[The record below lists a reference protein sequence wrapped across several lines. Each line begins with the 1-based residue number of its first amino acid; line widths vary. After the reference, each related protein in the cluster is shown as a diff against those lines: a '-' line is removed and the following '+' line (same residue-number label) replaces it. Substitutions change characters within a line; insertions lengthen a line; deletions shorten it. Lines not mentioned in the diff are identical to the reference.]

1 MKKLK
6 KIEMNYLIKL
16 INNIISSLF
25 FSFLHDLR
33 IYLGGECNFRFGMD
47 VVGEESNVRGFNFL
61 VSSSFSQ
68 IEHWVMNAL
77 FPGISPYGSV
87 TYGLGN
93 VLLNDGSLEILL
105 EDGFV
110 VIKEVNSNVRTLVI
124 DISSG
129 RVMDLL
135 NTSYNGAFCYSN
147 QQTDWACDF
156 GYALLNNTNIFETLV
171 NYFNNVNNTFYYL
184 QDIINGAFESIDDYL
199 DSSNNLILGIVGGFI
214 ITAGISLL
222 LISNPV
228 GWVILG
234 SIALVSLG
242 GLLTY
247 YADDLN
253 RGWTAERMS
262 NFIFD
267 ISLSLIPGIGFEGR
281 VGKIVLVKEVN
292 RYITKNSMDDLG
304 KIIISYAIEYGFS
317 NVKYIK
323 YGKLESIM
331 HTVIGN
337 TNIEIGKYLFGISI
351 GNVIDIVLD
360 YYYNKEN
367 SWIYSTIGDII

>member
-6 KIEMNYLIKL
+6 KIGMNYLIKL

-33 IYLGGECNFRFGMD
+33 IYLGGGCDFRFGMD

-77 FPGISPYGSV
+77 FPGISPYRSV

-110 VIKEVNSNVRTLVI
+110 VIKEGNSNVRTLVI

-135 NTSYNGAFCYSN
+135 NTSYNGAYCYSN

-184 QDIINGAFESIDDYL
+184 QDIINGAFESIGDYL
-199 DSSNNLILGIVGGFI
+199 DSSNNLILGIVG
-214 ITAGISLL
+214 
-222 LISNPV
+222 
-228 GWVILG
+228 
-234 SIALVSLG
+234 
-242 GLLTY
+242 
-247 YADDLN
+247 
-253 RGWTAERMS
+253 
-262 NFIFD
+262 
-267 ISLSLIPGIGFEGR
+267 
-281 VGKIVLVKEVN
+281 
-292 RYITKNSMDDLG
+292 
-304 KIIISYAIEYGFS
+304 
-317 NVKYIK
+317 
-323 YGKLESIM
+323 
-331 HTVIGN
+331 
-337 TNIEIGKYLFGISI
+337 
-351 GNVIDIVLD
+351 
-360 YYYNKEN
+360 YYYCWN
-367 SWIYSTIGDII
+367 